1 MINLSPEGLAVVE
14 AYIQNG
20 QNLEST
26 ALALSLPKDEVHRL
40 LNKEESRNYLN
51 QIYYESGFR
60 NRQKMGDLMDEIIN
74 AKLEEMVD
82 TGMGSSKDI
91 VEILQAAHSF
101 KMKEMEMEIKMIAAQ
116 KTSSPA
122 IQINQQINGGNNYNA
137 LLDKL
142 TKGRV

>member
-116 KTSSPA
+116 KANAPSV
-122 IQINQQINGGNNYNA
+122 QINQQINGGANFNS